1 MNVCNMEYKQAARQT
16 DRQTDKYPG
25 LDMLIVLLAI
35 KVSTEQI
42 TPHIINKVCYLLRD
56 RPVAG

>member
-1 MNVCNMEYKQAARQT
+1 MNVCNMEYKQAASQT

-25 LDMLIVLLAI
+25 LDMLIVLVAI
-35 KVSTEQI
+35 KVNTERI
-42 TPHIINKVCYLLRD
+42 TPHNINKLCYLFRD